1 MVGFDV
7 IILTDDTQ
15 DIIRWKRS
23 ESWYDVMDWKVTQEA
38 EEDGLL
44 NR

>member
-1 MVGFDV
+1 MLFVHKHTPINLARPNAVGRA
-7 IILTDDTQ
+7 T
-15 DIIRWKRS
+15 
-23 ESWYDVMDWKVTQEA
+23 WKVTQEA